1 MAHSQANSFSSL
13 SLSPLFRASDSE
25 AEAGVPQ
32 ERRRRWL
39 DRWQSSEFDD
49 LSMNLTPR
57 GRKPVRRRKARN
69 IEVSEFR
76 VPIAGLGREL
86 AGLRIVHLTDIHHGL
101 YFSAEAVLAAVEL
114 ANSLEPDV
122 VALTGDYVSYSRNFA
137 HSVAELLGG
146 LKAARGVYAVLG
158 NHDFRVGADLITR
171 ALRRNHIEVLRNRH
185 TVLRAGSAELH
196 LAGVDDLW
204 YNASLPRALRNI
216 PRARPVVLLSH
227 NPRIV
232 AAASHYSVNLVLSGH
247 THGGQVRLPFL
258 ERRRDPTH
266 RRFHTGWDG
275 WGLTRIYISRGIGTI
290 VLPVRLG
297 CPPEMPVFTLGA
309 KPAPL

>member
-1 MAHSQANSFSSL
+1 MAHAHASGFSGLTRVSLLSF
-13 SLSPLFRASDSE
+13 AADE
-25 AEAGVPQ
+25 AETP
-32 ERRRRWL
+32 RRRWL
-39 DRWQSSEFDD
+39 DRWESNEFDD

-57 GRKPVRRRKARN
+57 GAKPVRRRKARD

-76 VPIAGLGREL
+76 VPIPGLGRDL
-86 AGLRIVHLTDIHHGL
+86 DGLRIVHLTDIHHGL
-101 YFSAEAVLAAVEL
+101 YFSSEAVLAAVEL

-122 VALTGDYVSYSRNFA
+122 VALTGDYVSYSRSFA
-137 HSVAELLGG
+137 HSAAELLGG
-146 LKAARGVYAVLG
+146 LRASRGIFAVLG
-158 NHDFRVGADLITR
+158 NHDFRVGADLVTR
-171 ALRRNHIEVLRNRH
+171 ALRRNGIEVLRNRN
-185 TVLRAGSAELH
+185 TVVRAGGAELH

-204 YNASLPRALRNI
+204 YNASLPRALKNI

-232 AAASHYSVNLVLSGH
+232 AAAAHYSVDLVLSGH

-275 WGLTRIYISRGIGTI
+275 WGRTRIYISRGIGTI

-309 KPAPL
+309 KAAPA